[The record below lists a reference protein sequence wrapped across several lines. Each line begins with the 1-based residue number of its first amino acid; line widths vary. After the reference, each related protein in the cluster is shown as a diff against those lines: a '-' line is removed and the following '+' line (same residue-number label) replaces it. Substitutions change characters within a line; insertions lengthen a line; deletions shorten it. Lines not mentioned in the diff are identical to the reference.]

1 MTVTPESRRSLAER
15 LDTTAEAWK
24 PEPGDKIVGEVIDVD
39 SRTTEF
45 GTYPIVTLRTDE
57 WEELAIHGFHTVLK
71 REFSKARPEVGD
83 RIGVKYLGKHER
95 GYESYRVVRERAH
108 GAALDWDAIG
118 AQAEQEGAAEAAS
131 DDFVPEQ
138 HADDDVSF

>member
-1 MTVTPESRRSLAER
+1 MSSLEDR
-15 LDTTAEAWK
+15 LDSYAEAWRPK
-24 PEPGDKIVGEVIDVD
+24 AGEKIVGEVIDVD
-39 SRTTEF
+39 SRTTEY

-57 WEELAIHGFHTVLK
+57 GTELAIHGFHTVLK
-71 REFSKARPEVGD
+71 SEFSKARPEVGD
-83 RIGVKYLGKHER
+83 RIGVKYLGKHEPR
-95 GYESYRVVRERAH
+95 YESYRVVRERAH